1 MNFIHKPLMSGIAIC
16 LTFFAYSC
24 ATPEKMENKTDFTA
38 YVDPYILSLIHI

>member
-24 ATPEKMENKTDFTA
+24 ATPEKMEHNTYYTA
-38 YVDPYILSLIHI
+38 YVYPYIR